1 MEGDRKAPRS
11 WEQGTRKGRG
21 ALGDPKEMGWG
32 RTSGGQPASFDP
44 YITFFNHYTVKM
56 TRCKYRSMDL
66 GGCID
71 MWITTTSL
79 RHRTSPLP
87 QKTPSL
93 FPLVLFSM
101 TTVVFLGNCCIH

>member
-56 TRCKYRSMDL
+56 TRCK
-66 GGCID
+66 
-71 MWITTTSL
+71 
-79 RHRTSPLP
+79 
-87 QKTPSL
+87 
-93 FPLVLFSM
+93 
-101 TTVVFLGNCCIH
+101 